1 MSSLSRSPMQC
12 ATPSGSDLD
21 ADIQPQ
27 DAQLVSATQEKNEAR
42 NEIDT
47 GIDIGLDKLRRERNE
62 KALRFL
68 TSITTSSTTA
78 EAGKRAMQSTARN
91 NRDNVHFDFDPQGIL
106 ETRISGG
113 HFRTSEAGD
122 SPYNTGSRQRLPGSG
137 GGTRPYDGEYS
148 NAVKTSNSNSSEG
161 VSQSFDYGP
170 MRRISYNQIDHTEAR
185 NAYHRT
191 EFSLMKPSSFPMVF
205 ASIKPFVGK
214 GDERGRYGKGDER
227 GRYGGSSAADGAQK
241 SGGVENKKD
250 QSFAHL
256 LYQLRTLEPE
266 SELEASGT
274 GANVYQPNRLDDPG
288 LHKGLQRTVLGL
300 TGYMGTVF
308 EYTRPDD
315 LRQELNDHFRETHP
329 EIYAVGLTLDQI
341 RRLRAHMLRV
351 TREQDLELST
361 AAIGWVYF
369 EKLIWKGYVTKDNR
383 KLVAAVCLFLALK
396 INESREVPI
405 SRSLQAIQR
414 RFEVSSNSI
423 LDQEFSVFA
432 ELDFSLW
439 VPRREFM
446 PHFLRMFEVIVVPE
460 KKAVDSDSEG
470 EGKGK
475 GEDVDMDTSHVSKA
489 DQSSDAEFDAGSSAG
504 DSNDT
509 SHIEFHGFRNA
520 NHKHTSSMIPIAPK
534 VPKTAEEQRETS
546 RLIVIL
552 EAASLETY
560 KVGKSKDAKYQLLN
574 CDDHQGILAR
584 MGRDIAESRPD
595 ITHQCL
601 LTLLDSPLNKTG
613 RLQVYIHTKNDVLIE
628 ISPSVRIP
636 RTFKRFS
643 GLMVQLLHKMS
654 IRSVNGH
661 EKLLKVIK
669 NPVSQY
675 LPPDSLKL
683 TFSYDAPT
691 VHLQTW
697 MRRKLKPGQDIVV
710 AIGALAHGS
719 DDFADAYVDEKIGIS
734 EYPLSASV
742 ACGKLTCG
750 LEDIW
755 GIL

>member
-1 MSSLSRSPMQC
+1 MSSLSRSTMQC

-27 DAQLVSATQEKNEAR
+27 DAQPVSATQEENEAR

-47 GIDIGLDKLRRERNE
+47 DIGIDIGLDKLRRERNE

-68 TSITTSSTTA
+68 TSITTSNITA

-122 SPYNTGSRQRLPGSG
+122 SPYNTGSRQRLQGSG

-161 VSQSFDYGP
+161 VNQSFEYGP
-170 MRRISYNQIDHTEAR
+170 MRRMSYNQIDHTEAR

-214 GDERGRYGKGDER
+214 GDERS
-227 GRYGGSSAADGAQK
+227 RYGGSSAADG
-241 SGGVENKKD
+241 
-250 QSFAHL
+250 
-256 LYQLRTLEPE
+256 PE

-383 KLVAAVCLFLALK
+383 KLVAVFGAYADCYVLERSGTNFRAETTQKLQLAALYGA
-396 INESREVPI
+396 
-405 SRSLQAIQR
+405 Q
-414 RFEVSSNSI
+414 
-423 LDQEFSVFA
+423 FSVFA

-446 PHFLRMFEVIVVPE
+446 PHFLRMFEVI
-460 KKAVDSDSEG
+460 ASYLL
-470 EGKGK
+470 
-475 GEDVDMDTSHVSKA
+475 
-489 DQSSDAEFDAGSSAG
+489 SS
-504 DSNDT
+504 
-509 SHIEFHGFRNA
+509 
-520 NHKHTSSMIPIAPK
+520 
-534 VPKTAEEQRETS
+534 
-546 RLIVIL
+546 
-552 EAASLETY
+552 
-560 KVGKSKDAKYQLLN
+560 
-574 CDDHQGILAR
+574 
-584 MGRDIAESRPD
+584 
-595 ITHQCL
+595 
-601 LTLLDSPLNKTG
+601 
-613 RLQVYIHTKNDVLIE
+613 
-628 ISPSVRIP
+628 
-636 RTFKRFS
+636 
-643 GLMVQLLHKMS
+643 
-654 IRSVNGH
+654 
-661 EKLLKVIK
+661 
-669 NPVSQY
+669 
-675 LPPDSLKL
+675 
-683 TFSYDAPT
+683 
-691 VHLQTW
+691 
-697 MRRKLKPGQDIVV
+697 
-710 AIGALAHGS
+710 
-719 DDFADAYVDEKIGIS
+719 
-734 EYPLSASV
+734 
-742 ACGKLTCG
+742 
-750 LEDIW
+750 
-755 GIL
+755 

>member
-137 GGTRPYDGEYS
+137 GGTRQYDGEYS

-161 VSQSFDYGP
+161 VNQSFDYGP
-170 MRRISYNQIDHTEAR
+170 MRRMSYNQIDHTEAR

-214 GDERGRYGKGDER
+214 GDERGRYG
-227 GRYGGSSAADGAQK
+227 GSSAADGY
-241 SGGVENKKD
+241 D

-383 KLVAAVCLFLALK
+383 KLVA
-396 INESREVPI
+396 
-405 SRSLQAIQR
+405 
-414 RFEVSSNSI
+414 
-423 LDQEFSVFA
+423 
-432 ELDFSLW
+432 
-439 VPRREFM
+439 
-446 PHFLRMFEVIVVPE
+446 
-460 KKAVDSDSEG
+460 
-470 EGKGK
+470 
-475 GEDVDMDTSHVSKA
+475 
-489 DQSSDAEFDAGSSAG
+489 
-504 DSNDT
+504 
-509 SHIEFHGFRNA
+509 
-520 NHKHTSSMIPIAPK
+520 
-534 VPKTAEEQRETS
+534 
-546 RLIVIL
+546 
-552 EAASLETY
+552 
-560 KVGKSKDAKYQLLN
+560 
-574 CDDHQGILAR
+574 
-584 MGRDIAESRPD
+584 
-595 ITHQCL
+595 
-601 LTLLDSPLNKTG
+601 
-613 RLQVYIHTKNDVLIE
+613 
-628 ISPSVRIP
+628 
-636 RTFKRFS
+636 
-643 GLMVQLLHKMS
+643 
-654 IRSVNGH
+654 
-661 EKLLKVIK
+661 
-669 NPVSQY
+669 
-675 LPPDSLKL
+675 
-683 TFSYDAPT
+683 
-691 VHLQTW
+691 
-697 MRRKLKPGQDIVV
+697 
-710 AIGALAHGS
+710 
-719 DDFADAYVDEKIGIS
+719 
-734 EYPLSASV
+734 
-742 ACGKLTCG
+742 
-750 LEDIW
+750 
-755 GIL
+755 

>member
-1 MSSLSRSPMQC
+1 
-12 ATPSGSDLD
+12 
-21 ADIQPQ
+21 
-27 DAQLVSATQEKNEAR
+27 
-42 NEIDT
+42 
-47 GIDIGLDKLRRERNE
+47 
-62 KALRFL
+62 
-68 TSITTSSTTA
+68 
-78 EAGKRAMQSTARN
+78 
-91 NRDNVHFDFDPQGIL
+91 
-106 ETRISGG
+106 
-113 HFRTSEAGD
+113 
-122 SPYNTGSRQRLPGSG
+122 
-137 GGTRPYDGEYS
+137 
-148 NAVKTSNSNSSEG
+148 
-161 VSQSFDYGP
+161 
-170 MRRISYNQIDHTEAR
+170 
-185 NAYHRT
+185 
-191 EFSLMKPSSFPMVF
+191 MVF

-214 GDERGRYGKGDER
+214 GDERHRYGVNTNSDGDN
-227 GRYGGSSAADGAQK
+227 A
-241 SGGVENKKD
+241 GGVANKVG
-250 QSFAHL
+250 QSFAHM
-256 LYQLRTLEPE
+256 LYPLHTLTPE
-266 SELEASGT
+266 AEIETGVTGVAS
-274 GANVYQPNRLDDPG
+274 YQPNRLDDPG

-300 TGYMGTVF
+300 TGYMSTVF

-329 EIYAVGLTLDQI
+329 ELYAVGLTLDQI

-414 RFEVSSNSI
+414 RFEVSAKSI

-432 ELDFSLW
+432 ELGFSLW

-446 PHFLRMFEVIVVPE
+446 PHFLRMFEVLGLYRTLKVEPSTAFERVTVS
-460 KKAVDSDSEG
+460 KQVDGD
-470 EGKGK
+470 
-475 GEDVDMDTSHVSKA
+475 GEDNDHHMEQDHQVNTD
-489 DQSSDAEFDAGSSAG
+489 GSNNVG
-504 DSNDT
+504 DEGDDKDDLRR
-509 SHIEFHGFRNA
+509 IEFHGFRNT
-520 NHKHTSSMIPIAPK
+520 NHKQTSSMVPVAPK
-534 VPKTAEEQRETS
+534 VPKTAEEQSQTS
-546 RLIVIL
+546 RLIVVL

-574 CDDHQGILAR
+574 CDDHQGILAK
-584 MGRDIAESRPD
+584 MGKDISASRPD

-613 RLQVYIHTKNDVLIE
+613 RLQVYIHTTSDVLIE

-661 EKLLKVIK
+661 DKLLKVIK

-675 LPPDSLKL
+675 LPPDALKL

-691 VHLQTW
+691 VHMQTW
-697 MRRKLKPGQDIVV
+697 MRRKLRPNQDIVV
-710 AIGALAHGS
+710 AIGALAHGK

-742 ACGKLTCG
+742 ACGKLTCA